1 MVGEMYRG
9 WSLEAVKEVILP
21 FLCARLL
28 GVLLVARFWLRCWL
42 SHDWLLSIGFGHL
55 EVVCVVRSDMKRK
68 LKSRLKNS
76 SDGE

>member
-1 MVGEMYRG
+1 LRPEKLISWVDGRWWERCTEVV

-21 FLCARLL
+21 FLCACLL

-55 EVVCVVRSDMKRK
+55 EVVYV
-68 LKSRLKNS
+68 L
-76 SDGE
+76 

>member
-1 MVGEMYRG
+1 
-9 WSLEAVKEVILP
+9 
-21 FLCARLL
+21 LL
-28 GVLLVARFWLRCWL
+28 GVLFVARFWLRCWL

-68 LKSRLKNS
+68 LKAGRLKNN